1 MRTDPGAD
9 APRPAGRTA
18 APTLL
23 RSVRTGRGLR
33 AADLAAEIGVH
44 PMSVLRWERRERLPG
59 PAHIHALARVLDL
72 DPTRVADF
80 FDDAR
85 AAPPVSP
92 APGYR
97 GCALRPLRWSAGV
110 SAAVVARRAGVPVAT
125 VYNWE
130 GGRARIPAHRIA
142 PIAELLG
149 VPHDDLVS
157 ALATPTPIVLRP
169 AAPAGPLRRLRHGS
183 RLSQSHAARLA
194 GVDRRS
200 LGAWERGEARPSLA
214 AVRRLARAYGL
225 PVATV
230 ARAAGIDPPPLLDHR
245 RWRQGDLP
253 RVLRTLR
260 AWTGLTQAQVAR
272 RCGCSTAAV
281 RTWESGRTTPSAR
294 LMQRLEQTFG
304 LRAGALDAIR

>member
-1 MRTDPGAD
+1 MRTDPD
-9 APRPAGRTA
+9 AAPARSAGRSST
-18 APTLL
+18 PTLL

-44 PMSVLRWERRERLPG
+44 PMSILRWERRERLPG

-85 AAPPVSP
+85 AAPPP
-92 APGYR
+92 PAAPGYR

-110 SAAVVARRAGVPVAT
+110 SAAAVARRAGVPVAT

-130 GGRARIPAHRIA
+130 GGRARIPAHRIP

-157 ALATPTPIVLRP
+157 ALATPTPIASRP

-183 RLSQSHAARLA
+183 RLSQSRAARLA

-200 LGAWERGEARPSLA
+200 LGSWERGEARPSLA
-214 AVRRLARAYGL
+214 AVRRLARAYGV

-230 ARAAGIDPPPLLDHR
+230 ARAAGIEPPPLLDHR
-245 RWRQGDLP
+245 RWRPGDLP

-260 AWTGLTQAQVAR
+260 AWAGLTQAEVAR
-272 RCGCSTAAV
+272 RCGCSSAAV

-294 LMQRLEQTFG
+294 LTQRLEQTFG
-304 LRAGALDAIR
+304 LRAGALDEIR